1 MNEQIAQLKFITRE
15 AAQKRM
21 VSHACSSEASISET
35 IEGYA
40 RRVHGNWM
48 AIILVSGKD
57 LRITFKVHF
66 NIKDVKKI
74 LEVSFAKPYS
84 EIEDDLATDFV
95 KEFCNLTAGYIK
107 QIFEKYELK
116 SGISLP
122 IVTRGFDD
130 IFYKPTNPDEIADLW
145 KLDVAGVSLLCTP
158 HFNIFNSSNIPTFN
172 LDDSFDDDVEDDG
185 DIDFL

>member
-1 MNEQIAQLKFITRE
+1 
-15 AAQKRM
+15 
-21 VSHACSSEASISET
+21 
-35 IEGYA
+35 
-40 RRVHGNWM
+40 M

-130 IFYKPTNPDEIADLW
+130 IFYKPTNSDEVADLW

-158 HFNIFNSSNIPTFN
+158 HFNIFNSDNIPTFN
-172 LDDSFDDDVEDDG
+172 LDDSFDDEG
-185 DIDFL
+185 DIEFL

>member
-74 LEVSFAKPYS
+74 LEASFAKPYN

-130 IFYKPTNPDEIADLW
+130 IFYKPTNSDEVADLW

-158 HFNIFNSSNIPTFN
+158 HFNIFNSDNIPTFN
-172 LDDSFDDDVEDDG
+172 LDDSFDDEG
-185 DIDFL
+185 DIEFL

>member
-21 VSHACSSEASISET
+21 VSHSFSNDTSISET
-35 IEGYA
+35 IEGYD

-57 LRITFKVHF
+57 VRITFKVHF
-66 NIKDVKKI
+66 NIKDIKKI
-74 LEVSFAKPYS
+74 LEGSFAKPYS

-130 IFYKPTNPDEIADLW
+130 IFYRPTNTDEVADLW
-145 KLDVAGVSLLCTP
+145 KLEVAGVSLLCTP
-158 HFNIFNSSNIPTFN
+158 HFNIFDSGNIPVFN
-172 LDDSFDDDVEDDG
+172 LEETDGDDDDDDG